1 MPETQPG
8 YNPEKDLAEA
18 MQMLD
23 DPKFAKAAGVVSEL
37 PKSFAPAEDEI
48 EELDPDDLIIED
60 DEDDA
65 QSVALPGERDED
77 QSQVA

>member
-1 MPETQPG
+1 MPETQPE

-18 MQMLD
+18 MQMLE
-23 DPKFAKAAGVVSEL
+23 DPKFAKAAEVVSEL
-37 PKSFAPAEDEI
+37 PKSFVPAGDEI
-48 EELDPDDLIIED
+48 EELDPDELIED
-60 DEDDA
+60 DQDDG